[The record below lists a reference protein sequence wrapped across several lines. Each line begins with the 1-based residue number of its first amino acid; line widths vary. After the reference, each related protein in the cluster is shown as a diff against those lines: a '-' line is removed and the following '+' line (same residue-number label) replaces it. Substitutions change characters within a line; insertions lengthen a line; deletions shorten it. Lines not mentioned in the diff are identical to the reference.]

1 VSSKPCVSKK
11 WYLNNPIYQNLYTN
25 IIQKEDDS
33 ILYIGGSKTVI
44 YAFSLQSHEI
54 IDIWTVGENITS
66 MDCLSQ
72 QEGSTLLAFGSEKGN
87 IFLRQD
93 WEELPKNF
101 EPKDSGKDSKI
112 MDLKFSSDGEF
123 LIAAAVENQ
132 DQYTIFIFK

>member
-1 VSSKPCVSKK
+1 M
-11 WYLNNPIYQNLYTN
+11 
-25 IIQKEDDS
+25 
-33 ILYIGGSKTVI
+33 I

-93 WEELPKNF
+93 WEELPKLFQAKHNMDPIKIHDIQF
-101 EPKDSGKDSKI
+101 SG
-112 MDLKFSSDGEF
+112 
-123 LIAAAVENQ
+123 N
-132 DQYTIFIFK
+132 